1 MLELIISGPEPAQQQ
16 RREIPEG
23 EVVRLGRSPR
33 SGWAIPWD
41 LLISREHCEL
51 TLKGSQIFV
60 QRLDSARNP
69 VYLEEVDTREFTI
82 GAGQGFRIGQTQ
94 FQVVSMEVAD
104 SLSSSRIEEQSFA
117 PEMLRSFKFHNAE
130 QRLEVLTKLPE
141 AISRARTDEEL
152 AQEAIKILLKAMP
165 HATAAA
171 VVQYPPNPTIDDKP
185 LMMRWDSQSDESGRF
200 APSRRLIVAAIN
212 RNEGILHVWQ
222 DAADSNPAF
231 TVSGNLD
238 WAFCLPLKGEASRGW
253 ALYVSG
259 KFGSPGATSITE
271 NDVKG
276 DLRFTEL
283 VSDFISSIRQVKS
296 LQTQQAGM
304 AQFFSPAVIEAVR
317 KGNADKILEPRE
329 TDITVLFCDVRGF
342 SKKAEAAQ
350 ENLKQLLDRVSEA
363 LGVMTAGIMKYD
375 GVIADFQGDAA
386 LGFWGWPSQPEDG
399 PLSACRAAL
408 HIANEFT
415 RAANDPM
422 SPLGDFK
429 VGIGVANGRAIAGKI
444 GTREQIK
451 VGAFGPVVNMGSR
464 LEGLTKQLRTSILV
478 DEFTGKHVREHA
490 GKDVMRSRLLGRFIP
505 AGMNTD
511 LAIYELLPPLSEDA
525 RVSDASI
532 DIFESAVEHFIA
544 GRWSEAAELLNQMP
558 VGDRTRDFLLIYI
571 ATNNYEAP
579 GNWNGII
586 RLDKK

>member
-41 LLISREHCEL
+41 LLISREHCEI

-69 VYLEEVDTREFTI
+69 VYLEDVDTREFTI
-82 GAGQGFRIGQTQ
+82 GAGQGFRIGQTH

-104 SLSSSRIEEQSFA
+104 SLSGSRIEEQSFA
-117 PEMLRSFKFHNAE
+117 PELLRSFKFHNAE
-130 QRLEVLTKLPE
+130 QRLEVLTKLPD
-141 AISRARTDEEL
+141 AISKARTDEDL
-152 AQEAIKILLKAMP
+152 AQEAIRILLKAMP

-185 LMMRWDSQSDESGRF
+185 LMMRWDSQQDESGRF

-238 WAFCLPLKGEASRGW
+238 WAFCMPLKGEASRGW

-259 KFGSPGATSITE
+259 KFGAPGATSITE
-271 NDVKG
+271 NDIKG
-276 DLRFTEL
+276 DLRFCEL
-283 VSDFISSIRQVKS
+283 VSDFISSIRQVRT

-386 LGFWGWPSQPEDG
+386 LGFWGWPSPPDDG

-408 HIANEFT
+408 HIANEFA
-415 RAANDPM
+415 RAANDPQ

-490 GKDVMRSRLLGRFIP
+490 DKDVMRSRKLGRFIP

-525 RVSDASI
+525 RVSDAQI
-532 DIFESAVEHFIA
+532 ELFESAVEHFTA
-544 GRWSEAAELLNQMP
+544 GDWSTAADLLNRLP

-579 GNWNGII
+579 ANWNGII
-586 RLDKK
+586 KLDKK